1 MPHKI
6 LVVDDDNAT
15 VLGLVELFR
24 GAGYQSV
31 GVSTLAAGRK
41 ALVDEAPDLLIADVR
56 LAEFNGLQLII
67 TSPRPI
73 PVIVVTGF
81 PDPAIEAEARRL
93 GAAFLLKPVDPA
105 ELLRLVARKLAAT
118 TREIASRPTRRWA
131 RRPVTRDMAAHIDNS
146 GPARILDV
154 SYGGLRLE
162 IRGASAASL
171 PASFGV
177 TFPGA
182 SLTVEVAVVWQKPTD
197 DAGWV
202 CGAMVRDDQS
212 EWRQLVDAVS

>member
-31 GVSTLAAGRK
+31 GASTLAAGRK

-93 GAAFLLKPVDPA
+93 G
-105 ELLRLVARKLAAT
+105 
-118 TREIASRPTRRWA
+118 
-131 RRPVTRDMAAHIDNS
+131 
-146 GPARILDV
+146 
-154 SYGGLRLE
+154 
-162 IRGASAASL
+162 
-171 PASFGV
+171 
-177 TFPGA
+177 
-182 SLTVEVAVVWQKPTD
+182 
-197 DAGWV
+197 
-202 CGAMVRDDQS
+202 
-212 EWRQLVDAVS
+212 